1 MPLTP
6 RLAGIIAAMID
17 AKLDA
22 EERRAM
28 EQRAGMARA
37 HRPAARPVGGP
48 LGSANRGRR

>member
-22 EERRAM
+22 EARWAVASRVTMPRARCSDRSVGDQLGYRR
-28 EQRAGMARA
+28 
-37 HRPAARPVGGP
+37 
-48 LGSANRGRR
+48 RGRP

>member
-22 EERRAM
+22 QERRAV
-28 EQRAGMARA
+28 EQRAGMVRA
-37 HRPAARPVGGP
+37 HRPDARSVGGP
-48 LGSANRGRR
+48 LGSANGGRR